1 MGKPEI
7 CNAYLPAIVIHPLIK
22 MIGNVKA
29 SVVVG
34 CKLIVNEHYRV
45 PVRSIFT
52 NLGKYNSFYF
62 IFLLLFTKMLPVLI
76 SLCENTTGESTI
88 FKKFSN
94 QSTSFLKQFSSSN
107 AFIIYDTLDPI

>member
-1 MGKPEI
+1 MGKPDI
-7 CNAYLPAIVIHPLIK
+7 CNAYLPAIVIHPLIE

-34 CKLIVNEHYRV
+34 CKLIVNEDYRV

-88 FKKFSN
+88 FKKISN

-107 AFIIYDTLDPI
+107 ACIIYDTLDPI